1 VAVPSGASII
11 VEAEKNELRQ
21 YLLGQLQEAHEE
33 RLELRLLMDADYA
46 EEFDIIVDEITDQYL
61 VDEFQGEEREGVER
75 YFLKAA
81 DRRNKLNFASSL
93 AQYAEVERGD
103 IKLAAAAKP
112 DLPPGSTL
120 FQRARTFWHNHS
132 LALRVATA
140 VAAVA
145 IIVAG
150 VLITRPRTTSP
161 QTFVALT
168 LTMSNDRRGES
179 ARAKT
184 VTLPLGAG
192 ALRISMRLPDQ
203 TTRSSNYRVELVG
216 ENGATRTLTITEQD
230 SQEVT
235 VLVPASELRH
245 GSYALRLYAVDA
257 GGAEQR
263 IPGSYFFQIE

>member
-1 VAVPSGASII
+1 MPSGGSTI
-11 VEAEKNELRQ
+11 VQNEKNELRQ
-21 YLLGQLQEAHEE
+21 YLLGQLQEADEE
-33 RLELRLLMDADYA
+33 RLELRLLMDPAYA

-61 VDEFQGEEREGVER
+61 AGEFQGEELDGVER
-75 YFLKAA
+75 YFLRAT

-120 FQRARTFWHNHS
+120 FQRARTFWHNQR

-150 VLITRPRTTSP
+150 VLITRPRTPSP

-184 VTLPLGAG
+184 VPSGAG

-216 ENGATRTLTITEQD
+216 ENGATRSLTITEQD
-230 SQEVT
+230 PQEVT

-257 GGAEQR
+257 GGVAEQR